1 MVGEKT
7 LTACNG
13 TKNISNSVH
22 FRREKS
28 SPLRTWDPELGLTWI
43 WSSALLGITCAQG
56 SPRLRHHRDISSG
69 MQYILRQILSGENNP
84 QSWIPGISIYYV
96 WPKYELTTKS
106 NHHTLRTHEEEWAE
120 AISDSSQFTKTSHT
134 MRIRHTYKMTKKQ
147 ESEGGKKRR
156 VDNWEIFRTDS
167 MKRNQGYTPEKKS

>member
-22 FRREKS
+22 FRRKES
-28 SPLRTWDPELGLTWI
+28 SPLRTWDSELGLTWI

-84 QSWIPGISIYYV
+84 QSWIPGISIYYI
-96 WPKYELTTKS
+96 WPKYELTTRS
-106 NHHTLRTHEEEWAE
+106 NHHTLRTHEEEWSE

-147 ESEGGKKRR
+147 ESEGGRKSR
-156 VDNWEIFRTDS
+156 VDNWEIFRTD
-167 MKRNQGYTPEKKS
+167 